1 MNKKLNIKELE
12 SFLNVTDNI
21 INDLV
26 RKGNINNSTYV
37 NQPEIGKK
45 LNKLHSYRKKIIELI
60 EEKLDET
67 FNTEN

>member
-37 NQPEIGKK
+37 NQTEIGKK

-60 EEKLDET
+60 EKKLYET